1 VVGDNDARVRFH
13 IHARDRRAHRTATP
27 RRSRLASL
35 RGDRRGA
42 RQRARRSGRGAPDE
56 LDTPT
61 LFAPTD
67 REDVDLEAIVAEIDG
82 SHAEGITALSVL
94 DERYPQNLRS
104 IHDRPPL
111 LFVRGALTDADER
124 SVAVVGTRRAT
135 DAGLAHARGVAA
147 GLVDAGY
154 TVISGLAAGVDT
166 AAHLGALERGGR
178 TVAVIGTGLRR
189 AYPAANAPLQQ
200 RIAAEAAVVSQFW
213 PNASPSKRTFPIRN
227 VVMSGLA
234 RATVVIEA
242 SETSGAR
249 MQARF
254 ALAHGRP
261 VFLLASFLEH
271 AWARDHAKRPGAYVV
286 KEAGQIVEHVERLLV
301 ADTLTV

>member
-1 VVGDNDARVRFH
+1 MLESASTSTRE
-13 IHARDRRAHRTATP
+13 TAALIALL
-27 RRSRLASL
+27 R
-35 RGDRRGA
+35 RGDRAWHHYAEIVEARGSA
-42 RQRARRSGRGAPDE
+42 LAVLDEGAPGE

-61 LFAPTD
+61 LFPPTD
-67 REDVDLEAIVAEIDG
+67 REDVDLDAIVAEIDG
-82 SHAEGITALSVL
+82 WHAEGITALSVL

-111 LFVRGALTDADER
+111 LFVRGTLTDADER

-135 DAGLAHARGVAA
+135 DAGLAHAREVAA

-154 TVISGLAAGVDT
+154 TVVSGLAAGVDR
-166 AAHLGALERGGR
+166 AAHVGALDRGGR

-189 AYPAANAPLQQ
+189 AYPAAHAELQQ

-213 PNASPSKRTFPIRN
+213 PDAPPSKRTFPMRN

-261 VFLLASFLEH
+261 VFLLASLLAH
-271 AWARDHAKRPGAYVV
+271 AWARDHADRPGTYVV
-286 KEAGQIVEHVERLLV
+286 EEAGEIVEHVERLLA

>member
-1 VVGDNDARVRFH
+1 MLESASTSMRE
-13 IHARDRRAHRTATP
+13 TAALIALL
-27 RRSRLASL
+27 R
-35 RGDRRGA
+35 RGDRAWHHYAEIVEARGSA
-42 RQRARRSGRGAPDE
+42 LAVLDEGAPDE

-67 REDVDLEAIVAEIDG
+67 RADVDLDAIVAEIDG
-82 SHAEGITALSVL
+82 WRADGITVLSVL
-94 DERYPQNLRS
+94 HEHYPQNLRS

-111 LFVRGALTDADER
+111 LFVHGALTDVDER

-135 DAGLAHARGVAA
+135 DAGLAHAREVAA

-154 TVISGLAAGVDT
+154 TVVSGLAAGVDR
-166 AAHLGALERGGR
+166 AAHVGALDRGGR

-189 AYPAANAPLQQ
+189 AYPAANAELQQ

-213 PNASPSKRTFPIRN
+213 PDAPPSKRTFPMRN

-261 VFLLASFLEH
+261 VFLLASLLEH
-271 AWARDHAKRPGAYVV
+271 AWARDHAERPGTYVV
-286 KEAGQIVEHVERLLV
+286 EEAGEIVEHVERLLAV
-301 ADTLTV
+301 DTLTV

>member
-1 VVGDNDARVRFH
+1 MLESDSTS
-13 IHARDRRAHRTATP
+13 RRETAALIALL
-27 RRSRLASL
+27 R
-35 RGDRRGA
+35 RGDRAWDHYAEIVEARGSA
-42 RQRARRSGRGAPDE
+42 LAILDEGAPDE
-56 LDTPT
+56 LDTPA
-61 LFAPTD
+61 LFPPTD
-67 REDVDLEAIVAEIDG
+67 REDVDLDAIVAELDG
-82 SHAEGITALSVL
+82 WRAEGITALSVL

-111 LFVRGALTDADER
+111 LFVRGALTDTDER

-135 DAGLAHARGVAA
+135 DAGLAHAREVAA
-147 GLVDAGY
+147 GLVHAGY
-154 TVISGLAAGVDT
+154 TVVSGLAAGVDT

-178 TVAVIGTGLRR
+178 TLAVIGTGLRR
-189 AYPAANAPLQQ
+189 AYPAANASLQQ

-213 PNASPSKRTFPIRN
+213 PDAPPSKRTFPMRN

-242 SETSGAR
+242 TETSGAR

-261 VFLLASFLEH
+261 VFLLDALLEH
-271 AWARDHAKRPGAYVV
+271 AWARDHAQRPGTYVV
-286 KEAGQIVEHVERLLV
+286 EEAGEIVEHVERLLA

>member
-1 VVGDNDARVRFH
+1 MVESASTSTRE
-13 IHARDRRAHRTATP
+13 TAALIALL
-27 RRSRLASL
+27 R
-35 RGDRRGA
+35 RGDRAWHHYAEIVEARGSA
-42 RQRARRSGRGAPDE
+42 LAVLDEGATDE

-61 LFAPTD
+61 LFPPTD
-67 REDVDLEAIVAEIDG
+67 REDFDLDAIVAEIDG
-82 SHAEGITALSVL
+82 WHAEGITVLSVL

-135 DAGLAHARGVAA
+135 DTGLTHAREVAA

-154 TVISGLAAGVDT
+154 TVVSGLAAGVDRG
-166 AAHLGALERGGR
+166 AHFGALDRGGR

-189 AYPAANAPLQQ
+189 TYPAAHASLQE

-213 PNASPSKRTFPIRN
+213 PDAPPSRRTFPMRN

-261 VFLLASFLEH
+261 VFLLASLLGH
-271 AWARDHAKRPGAYVV
+271 AWARDHAERPGTYVV
-286 KEAGQIVEHVERLLV
+286 EEAGEIVEHVERLLA

>member
-1 VVGDNDARVRFH
+1 MLESAATSTRE
-13 IHARDRRAHRTATP
+13 TAA
-27 RRSRLASL
+27 LIALL
-35 RGDRRGA
+35 RCGDRAWHHYAEIVEARGSA
-42 RQRARRSGRGAPDE
+42 LAVLDAGAPDE
-56 LDTPT
+56 LDTPS
-61 LFAPTD
+61 LFPPTD
-67 REDVDLEAIVAEIDG
+67 REDIDLDAIVAEIDG
-82 SHAEGITALSVL
+82 WHAEGITALSVL

-135 DAGLAHARGVAA
+135 DAGLAHAREVAA

-154 TVISGLAAGVDT
+154 TVVSGLAAGVDR
-166 AAHLGALERGGR
+166 AAHVGALDRGGR

-189 AYPAANAPLQQ
+189 AYPAANAVLQQ
-200 RIAAEAAVVSQFW
+200 RIASESAVVSQFW
-213 PNASPSKRTFPIRN
+213 PDAPPSKRTFPMRN

-261 VFLLASFLEH
+261 VFLLASLLDH
-271 AWARDHAKRPGAYVV
+271 AWARDHAERPGTYVV
-286 KEAGQIVEHVERLLV
+286 EEAGEIVEHVERLLA